1 MAGKKPGP
9 ATLCEPKTVAAVAQ
23 HVEEGA
29 SLSAACGAE
38 GVNHSTLDGWR
49 KKAKD
54 GVEPYATIVKPL
66 KRAIAI
72 AVCSAEKRVF
82 GGQGQWQS
90 SARWL
95 ESMRPGRWRRT
106 EKREISQTTDIRVS
120 WPDLAKPGKT
130 MALRRAAAV
139 DEALRKA
146 EEEN

>member
-9 ATLCEPKTVAAVAQ
+9 ATLCEPKSVAAVAK
-23 HVEEGA
+23 HIEEGA

-49 KKAKD
+49 KKAAN
-54 GVEPYATIVKPL
+54 GIEPYATIIKPL

-72 AVCSAEKRVF
+72 AVATAEKRVYR
-82 GGQGQWQS
+82 GGQFWQS

-106 EKREISQTTDIRVS
+106 EKREVTQTQDIRFS
-120 WPDLAKPGKT
+120 WPDLAKSGPG
-130 MALRRAAAV
+130 MAARRAAAI

-146 EEEN
+146 KEN